1 MPRDISPSSSDDEAA
16 MSPAEATPKPKEVEK
31 SRRYECPQ
39 DFESSGRRPCGGTLA
54 ETLRS
59 GERELWLVKTP
70 AGFDPRCLSGVKV
83 NLCGLQTLTLPSAA
97 DAGGNRQVYNILA
110 SDHGAADLRLLTAD
124 SAVGPAF
131 RGLLSV
137 CESYGAAVAATASPG
152 GLAQGF
158 QPPGSK
164 TQEAPEDGKTSSRRR
179 KRKTSTS
186 KLKWRTWR

>member
-1 MPRDISPSSSDDEAA
+1 MLIAFQIPDMPCD
-16 MSPAEATPKPKEVEK
+16 
-31 SRRYECPQ
+31 
-39 DFESSGRRPCGGTLA
+39 GRHLVC
-54 ETLRS
+54 RS
-59 GERELWLVKTP
+59 GQSTQDKIVESYCACE
-70 AGFDPRCLSGVKV
+70 GGLSGVKV